1 MSTKRHHSHGSV
13 NLWSNH
19 TSTVI
24 SISLVLMIFGLLL
37 FLGYHSWRTTHEMQ
51 ERITYKVELS
61 PDISDSLAMALKKDI
76 EAFDYVKHVDYISK
90 DEAAQLFSEELG
102 DDFVGF
108 IGYNPLYPVL
118 MVNFKSTIVPDR
130 DQKVMQA
137 FTRTVGQKLGVTGV
151 AYQKNVV
158 TEVNEV
164 FYRCFWLLII
174 FVALLL
180 FVAVVLI
187 SNTIRIA
194 LYGQQQTL
202 QTMRMVGA
210 KNSFIARPF
219 LWRSVLYGTLGAL
232 IAIML
237 LSVLAYVWAQ
247 YFGMEV
253 LAERHL
259 VAYLCIASVLLILG
273 ILICWTTTALAV
285 MRYLRN

>member
-1 MSTKRHHSHGSV
+1 MSTGRHHSHGSV

-37 FLGYHSWRTTHEMQ
+37 FLGYHSWRATHEMQ

-76 EAFDYVKHVDYISK
+76 ESFDYVKHVDYISK

-164 FYRCFWLLII
+164 FYHCFWLLII

-210 KNSFIARPF
+210 RNSFIARPF

-232 IAIML
+232 IAIVL

-259 VAYLCIASVLLILG
+259 IAYLCIASVLLMLG
-273 ILICWTTTALAV
+273 ILICWTATALAV

>member
-1 MSTKRHHSHGSV
+1 MSTKRHNGHGSV

-19 TSTVI
+19 TSTII

-61 PDISDSLAMALKKDI
+61 PDISDNLAMILKKEI
-76 EAFDYVKHVDYISK
+76 EALDYVKHVDYISK
-90 DEAAQLFSEELG
+90 EEAAQLFSEELG

-118 MVNFKSTIVPDR
+118 MVNFKSTIVPDH
-130 DQKVMQA
+130 DQKVMQT
-137 FTRTVGQKLGVTGV
+137 FTHIVGQKLGVTDV
-151 AYQKNVV
+151 AYQENVV
-158 TEVNEV
+158 SEVNEL

-174 FVALLL
+174 FVTLQL

-187 SNTIRIA
+187 NNTIRIA
-194 LYGQQQTL
+194 LYGQQQTI

-210 KNSFIARPF
+210 KNGFIARPF

-232 IAIML
+232 IAIVL
-237 LSVLAYVWAQ
+237 LSALVYVWAQ
-247 YFGMEV
+247 YFSMEI
-253 LAERHL
+253 LAETHWI
-259 VAYLCIASVLLILG
+259 AYLCIAGVLLILG
-273 ILICWTTTALAV
+273 VLICWAATVLTIR
-285 MRYLRN
+285 RYLRN